1 MNRRSFFRSPALLL
15 GPSIGLL
22 SGCIGTTGLD
32 YVAADAPSYAPEAKP
47 RPVVWVLGSGGPRG
61 FVHIGVLK
69 ALDELGL
76 KPDLIV
82 GASVGSL
89 VGALYACGISGLQLE
104 ELAMDLNLLSVVRL
118 NIGGK
123 ERFDGSAIADLVNER
138 VQGRKIEQLPIPF
151 ACAVLDQNTNTTQ
164 LFNRGNTGL
173 AVQASCAI
181 SQAFAPVRIKGQ
193 LWQDPDWVTP
203 MPVRLAKQLG
213 GTKVLA
219 VDASAHE
226 SRAPAGAE
234 SYRAS
239 DLKKR
244 SLIAADTAVADLTL
258 HPDFGYW
265 VSVKTEFRINAM
277 KQGYL
282 HTIERAQVLR
292 DLHRRS

>member
-1 MNRRSFFRSPALLL
+1 MNRRSFFKSPCLALA
-15 GPSIGLL
+15 PTAWLL
-22 SGCIGTTGLD
+22 SACTGSSAID
-32 YVAADAPSYAPEAKP
+32 YIAPDAPRFELDTKP
-47 RPVVWVLGSGGPRG
+47 RALAWVFGSGGPRG

-89 VGALYACGISGLQLE
+89 VGALYACGITGLQLE
-104 ELAMDLNLLSVVRL
+104 ALAMDLNLISVVRL
-118 NIGGK
+118 NMGGQ
-123 ERFDGSAIADLVNER
+123 ERFDGGAIADLVNDCVR
-138 VQGRKIEQLPIPF
+138 GKKIEQLSIPF
-151 ACAVLDQNTNTTQ
+151 ACAVMDKETGATQ

-181 SQAFAPVRIKGQ
+181 HQTFAPVRIKGR
-193 LWQDPDWVTP
+193 LWQDPDWATP

-213 GTKVLA
+213 AVKVMA

-226 SRAPAGAE
+226 DRAPAGADGYRE
-234 SYRAS
+234 S
-239 DLKKR
+239 DKKKR
-244 SLIAADTAVADLTL
+244 SLIAVDTAIADQTL

-277 KQGYL
+277 KQGYAY
-282 HTIERAQVLR
+282 TMARADSLR
-292 DLHRRS
+292 ELHRRA

>member
-1 MNRRSFFRSPALLL
+1 MNRRSFFQSPLIFLGPTTALLA
-15 GPSIGLL
+15 
-22 SGCIGTTGLD
+22 GCNGTTASD
-32 YVAADAPSYAPEAKP
+32 YVASDAPSYAPDDKP

-89 VGALYACGISGLQLE
+89 VGALYACGFSGNQLE

-123 ERFDGSAIADLVNER
+123 ERFDGSAIADLVNDR
-138 VQGRKIEQLPIPF
+138 IQGRKIEQLSIPF
-151 ACAVLDQNTNTTQ
+151 ACAVLDQNANTTQ

-181 SQAFAPVRIKGQ
+181 SQTFAPVRIKGK

-213 GTKVLA
+213 GSKVLA

-226 SRAPAGAE
+226 DRAPAGAE
-234 SYRAS
+234 AYR
-239 DLKKR
+239 DNDKKKR

-277 KQGYL
+277 RQGYL
-282 HTIERAQVLR
+282 YTMERAQVLR

>member
-1 MNRRSFFRSPALLL
+1 MKRRLFFQSPLLLL
-15 GPSIGLL
+15 GPTTVLL
-22 SGCIGTTGLD
+22 GGCTGTTDLD
-32 YVAADAPSYAPEAKP
+32 YVASDAPTYVPDNKP

-89 VGALYACGISGLQLE
+89 VGALYACGFDGNQLE
-104 ELAMDLNLLSVVRL
+104 AFAMDLNLLSVVRL

-123 ERFDGSAIADLVNER
+123 ERFDGRAIADLVNER
-138 VQGRKIEQLPIPF
+138 VQGRKIEQLSIPF
-151 ACAVLDQNTNTTQ
+151 ACAVLDQNANTTQ

-181 SQAFAPVRIKGQ
+181 SQTFTPVRIKGRI
-193 LWQDPDWVTP
+193 WQDPDWVTP

-213 GTKVLA
+213 GGKILA

-226 SRAPAGAE
+226 DRAPAGADA
-234 SYRAS
+234 YRNS
-239 DLKKR
+239 DKKKR
-244 SLIAADTAVADLTL
+244 SLIAADTSAADLTL

-265 VSVKTEFRINAM
+265 VSLKTEFRTNAM

-282 HTIERAQVLR
+282 YTMERAQALR
-292 DLHRRS
+292 DLHRRG